1 MNLPNTL
8 TMTRVLLI
16 PFFIVF
22 FYQSTL
28 ESSIVAAGIF
38 SIASITDILDGYFAR
53 LRSEVT
59 QFGKFL
65 DPVADKL
72 LILSALILLVGDKR
86 VPSWVAIV
94 IIGREFAVTGFRAI
108 ASSEG
113 IVIAAENLGKYKTV
127 LQIFAIILLIIDF
140 TSGIYHQIGLLLLL
154 ASMILALYSAMK
166 YFMKFGR
173 SLNILKIK

>member
-1 MNLPNTL
+1 MNLPNSL
-8 TMTRVLLI
+8 TITRVLLI
-16 PFFIVF
+16 PFFIGF
-22 FYQSTL
+22 FYQSTQQ
-28 ESSIVAAGIF
+28 SSLIAAGIF

-72 LILSALILLVGDKR
+72 LILSALILLVGDNR
-86 VPSWVAIV
+86 VSAWIAIV

-113 IVIAAENLGKYKTV
+113 IVIAAENLGKYKTA
-127 LQIFAIILLIIDF
+127 LQVIAIILLIIDF
-140 TSGIYHQIGLLLLL
+140 TSEIYHEIGLLLLL
-154 ASMILALYSAMK
+154 ASMVLALYSAMQYFVK
-166 YFMKFGR
+166 YGR
-173 SLNILKIK
+173 SLNILKVK

>member
-8 TMTRVLLI
+8 TVTRVLLI
-16 PFFIVF
+16 PFFIGF
-22 FYQSTL
+22 FYQSTVQ
-28 ESSIVAAGIF
+28 SSIIAAGIF
-38 SIASITDILDGYFAR
+38 SIASITDMLDGYFAR

-72 LILSALILLVGDKR
+72 LVLSALILLVGSNR
-86 VPSWVAIV
+86 VPAWIAIV

-113 IVIAAENLGKYKTV
+113 VVIAAENLGKYKTV
-127 LQIFAIILLIIDF
+127 LQILAIILLIIEF
-140 TSGIYHQIGLLLLL
+140 SSEMYHQIGMLLLL
-154 ASMILALYSAMK
+154 ASMILALYSAVQYFVK
-166 YFMKFGR
+166 YGR
-173 SLNILKIK
+173 SLNILKVK